1 MDSYLRILTFNAI
14 AVSAE
19 VSRDGNQK
27 IGNHANR
34 KDNVLAI
41 ANKNNQTN
49 YDRGCA

>member
-27 IGNHANR
+27 IGNHADR
-34 KDNVLAI
+34 KDGVVTI
-41 ANKNNQTN
+41 ANKNN
-49 YDRGCA
+49 

>member
-27 IGNHANR
+27 ISNHADR
-34 KDNVLAI
+34 KDGVVTA

-49 YDRGCA
+49 HDRSRA